1 MSRRRLARSAAS
13 AVLVAGLGT
22 LPLGGCA
29 LLQPPPVPPVPRVPH
44 LGVRGS
50 PGDASCGADV
60 ARAHAALADAGA
72 AAGDPAATAAAHAS
86 AAAAMHAYHV
96 CLARS
101 TTP

>member
-1 MSRRRLARSAAS
+1 MARRRSVRSAAS
-13 AVLVAGLGT
+13 AVLVAALGT

-29 LLQPPPVPPVPRVPH
+29 LLQPPPVPRVPH
-44 LGVRGS
+44 LGLRGS
-50 PGDASCGADV
+50 PGDAACGADV

-72 AAGDPAATAAAHAS
+72 AHGDPAATAAAHAA

-101 TTP
+101 TTL